1 MLKNLI
7 NKPNQSPIVIV
18 QLIKFATNKIF
29 SFIETVCKNNDNTSV
44 LDNNEDTHSKNIA
57 IEPDVNDLNSTNN
70 SNSSDNDTLRQFM
83 AVLKI
88 IIMDNPKSSFI
99 FNSEEEKIK
108 NFKNEFYE
116 NYKNAK
122 FKSIRQLIIDLC
134 VITEEED
141 YIKNQNT
148 ISNYNSMLKD
158 KDVIESNSLKNV
170 GTDPNISNIVTLQR
184 NTNTSGL
191 NSSSLRKYNPSSI
204 YQLTSSTNTSN
215 IIELKTDGNNFKFNN
230 NPKLPFAR
238 IAVDATLTINQI
250 NSTFLKELKKLGF
263 EVLGN
268 ETSEYCKAEKRKFDF
283 FNTIMKCFRSD
294 STRGDDNNLT
304 SLYLMTKFSEHNKFE
319 RIIEVVGLTGKNEEL
334 SETIEHFLKKL
345 RVHNKKLRPLRVQDI
360 NTKVLDSKRSKSSEK
375 LNKEKG

>member
-18 QLIKFATNKIF
+18 QLIKFSTNKIF
-29 SFIETVCKNNDNTSV
+29 TYVETSGKNNDNTSV
-44 LDNNEDTHSKNIA
+44 LDNEDTHSKNIV
-57 IEPDVNDLNSTNN
+57 IEPDANDLNSTNN
-70 SNSSDNDTLRQFM
+70 SNNSDNDTLRQFM

-88 IIMDNPKSSFI
+88 LIMDNTKNTFI

-108 NFKNEFYE
+108 LFKSEFYE
-116 NYKNAK
+116 HYKNGK
-122 FKSIRQLIIDLC
+122 FKSIRQLIIDLF
-134 VITEEED
+134 IMTEEED

-148 ISNYNSMLKD
+148 ISNFNSMLKD
-158 KDVIESNSLKNV
+158 KDQIEVNSLKSV
-170 GTDPNISNIVTLQR
+170 VTDPNVSNIVTLQR
-184 NTNTSGL
+184 NSTNNSGL
-191 NSSSLRKYNPSSI
+191 NSSTLRKYNPSSI

-215 IIELKTDGNNFKFNN
+215 IVELKTDGNNFKFNN

-250 NSTFLKELKKLGF
+250 NSTFLKEMKKLGF

-268 ETSEYCKAEKRKFDF
+268 ETSDYCKAEKRKFDI

-294 STRGDDNNLT
+294 STRENESNLT

-334 SETIEHFLKKL
+334 SQTIEHFLKKL

>member
-18 QLIKFATNKIF
+18 QLIKFSTNKIF
-29 SFIETVCKNNDNTSV
+29 TYVETAGKNNDNSSV
-44 LDNNEDTHSKNIA
+44 LDNEDTHSKNIV
-57 IEPDVNDLNSTNN
+57 IEPDANDLNSTNN
-70 SNSSDNDTLRQFM
+70 SNNNDNDTLRQFM

-88 IIMDNPKSSFI
+88 LIIDNTKNTFI

-108 NFKNEFYE
+108 LFKSEFYE
-116 NYKNAK
+116 HYKNGK
-122 FKSIRQLIIDLC
+122 FKSIRQLIIDLF
-134 VITEEED
+134 IMTEEED

-148 ISNYNSMLKD
+148 ISNFNSMLKD
-158 KDVIESNSLKNV
+158 KDQIEVNSLKSV
-170 GTDPNISNIVTLQR
+170 VTDPNVSNIITLQR
-184 NTNTSGL
+184 NNTNNSGL
-191 NSSSLRKYNPSSI
+191 NSSTLRKYNPSSI

-215 IIELKTDGNNFKFNN
+215 IVELKTDGNNFKFNN

-250 NSTFLKELKKLGF
+250 NSTFLKEMKKLGF

-268 ETSEYCKAEKRKFDF
+268 ETSDYCKAEKRKFDI

-294 STRGDDNNLT
+294 STRENESNLT

-334 SETIEHFLKKL
+334 SQTIEHFLKKL

>member
-18 QLIKFATNKIF
+18 QLIKFSTNKIF
-29 SFIETVCKNNDNTSV
+29 TYVETAGKNNDNSSV
-44 LDNNEDTHSKNIA
+44 LDNEDTHSKNIV
-57 IEPDVNDLNSTNN
+57 IEPDANDLNSTNN
-70 SNSSDNDTLRQFM
+70 SNNNDNDTLRQFM

-88 IIMDNPKSSFI
+88 LIIDNTKNTFI

-108 NFKNEFYE
+108 LFKSEFYE
-116 NYKNAK
+116 HYKNGK
-122 FKSIRQLIIDLC
+122 FKSIRQLIIDLF
-134 VITEEED
+134 IMTEEED

-148 ISNYNSMLKD
+148 ISNFNSMLKD
-158 KDVIESNSLKNV
+158 KDQIEVNSLKSV
-170 GTDPNISNIVTLQR
+170 VTDPNISNIITLQR
-184 NTNTSGL
+184 NNTNNSGL
-191 NSSSLRKYNPSSI
+191 NSSTLRKYNPSSI

-215 IIELKTDGNNFKFNN
+215 IVELKTDGNNFKFNN

-250 NSTFLKELKKLGF
+250 NSTFLKEMKKLGF

-268 ETSEYCKAEKRKFDF
+268 ETSDYCKAEKRKFDI

-294 STRGDDNNLT
+294 STRENESNLT

-334 SETIEHFLKKL
+334 SQTIEHFLKKL

>member
-18 QLIKFATNKIF
+18 QLIKFSTNKIF
-29 SFIETVCKNNDNTSV
+29 TYVETAGKNNDNSSV
-44 LDNNEDTHSKNIA
+44 LDNEDTHSKNIV
-57 IEPDVNDLNSTNN
+57 IEPDANDLNSTNN
-70 SNSSDNDTLRQFM
+70 SNNNDNDTLRQFM

-88 IIMDNPKSSFI
+88 LIIDNTKNTFI

-108 NFKNEFYE
+108 LFKTEFYE
-116 NYKNAK
+116 HYKNGK
-122 FKSIRQLIIDLC
+122 FKSIRQLIIDLF
-134 VITEEED
+134 IMTEEED

-148 ISNYNSMLKD
+148 ISNFNSMLKD
-158 KDVIESNSLKNV
+158 KDQIEVNSLKSV
-170 GTDPNISNIVTLQR
+170 VTDPNVSNIITLQR
-184 NTNTSGL
+184 NNTNNSGL
-191 NSSSLRKYNPSSI
+191 NSSTLRKYNPSSI

-215 IIELKTDGNNFKFNN
+215 IVELKTDGNNFKFNN

-250 NSTFLKELKKLGF
+250 NSTFLKEMKKLGF

-268 ETSEYCKAEKRKFDF
+268 ETSDYCKAEKRKFDI

-294 STRGDDNNLT
+294 STRETESNLT

-334 SETIEHFLKKL
+334 SQTIEHFLKKL